1 MESVGTALLKNKLS
15 AYLKRVRKGARFIV
29 TDRGEPV
36 AKIVPL
42 DSKEATSTEE
52 ILVGLVA
59 EGTLTL
65 PRLKD
70 QPFKKFKKI
79 DIGPGNILSEMV
91 KEDREDRQNRLLS
104 GYQRSD

>member
-42 DSKEATSTEE
+42 NSKEATSTEE
-52 ILVGLVA
+52 ILASLAA
-59 EGTLTL
+59 EGVITL
-65 PRLKD
+65 PVVKSA
-70 QPFKKFKKI
+70 FKPHKKI
-79 DIGPGNILSEMV
+79 NLNRDIFSESII
-91 KEDREDRQNRLLS
+91 KERDLKR
-104 GYQRSD
+104 

>member
-42 DSKEATSTEE
+42 DSKEAITQEE
-52 ILVGLVA
+52 KLAGLAA
-59 EGTLTL
+59 EGAITL
-65 PRLKD
+65 PLFRSALKPH
-70 QPFKKFKKI
+70 QKI
-79 DIGPGNILSEMV
+79 NLNRDIFSQSII
-91 KEDREDRQNRLLS
+91 KERDLKR
-104 GYQRSD
+104 